1 MGLATLSMSHVWKW
15 FLWIPRARKHIVYH
29 QMYIPRWTTLWYI
42 AIFSIISYKTT
53 NLATLTILG
62 HFGPFW
68 HPQCQFFGNQH
79 QNLFVTIHD
88 GLSKTGNS
96 GIDAEISILGSLVYA
111 IRLHFQI
118 LGYKAFLVLTL
129 TSRKKKLWGQKSFF
143 FDNPGIVLFA
153 KVWTTDFRLWRR
165 GFQNRR
171 RANIYIYI
179 YICW

>member
-1 MGLATLSMSHVWKW
+1 MLVRIKFWNEWYVTWLCYDNFEKW
-15 FLWIPRARKHIVYH
+15 CYFIGVG
-29 QMYIPRWTTLWYI
+29 MD
-42 AIFSIISYKTT
+42 
-53 NLATLTILG
+53 TILG

-79 QNLFVTIHD
+79 QNMFVTIHD

-129 TSRKKKLWGQKSFF
+129 TSRKKKLWGQKSFV
-143 FDNPGIVLFA
+143 FDNLGIVLFA
-153 KVWTTDFRLWRR
+153 KVWTTDFRLCPR
-165 GFQNRR
+165 GFQNRP

-179 YICW
+179 KQKKSITLW

>member
-1 MGLATLSMSHVWKW
+1 M
-15 FLWIPRARKHIVYH
+15 
-29 QMYIPRWTTLWYI
+29 
-42 AIFSIISYKTT
+42 
-53 NLATLTILG
+53 
-62 HFGPFW
+62 
-68 HPQCQFFGNQH
+68 
-79 QNLFVTIHD
+79 FVTIHD

-129 TSRKKKLWGQKSFF
+129 TSRKKKLWGQKSFV
-143 FDNPGIVLFA
+143 FDNLGIVLFA

-171 RANIYIYI
+171 WAI
-179 YICW
+179 

>member
-1 MGLATLSMSHVWKW
+1 MV
-15 FLWIPRARKHIVYH
+15 
-29 QMYIPRWTTLWYI
+29 
-42 AIFSIISYKTT
+42 
-53 NLATLTILG
+53 TILG

-79 QNLFVTIHD
+79 QNMFVTIHD

-129 TSRKKKLWGQKSFF
+129 TSRKKKLWGQKSFV
-143 FDNPGIVLFA
+143 FDNLGIVLFA
-153 KVWTTDFRLWRR
+153 KVWTTDFRLGPR
-165 GFQNRR
+165 GFLNKP
-171 RANIYIYI
+171 RANGSSIL
-179 YICW
+179 WMKVQ